1 MSNTAIAFGG
11 QKHHLRFPAVRIERP
26 TVAEHHRLSY
36 TPILVINL
44 RTIFHN
50 DCAHNLPL
58 FLSARV
64 VGLSCPSYGSPP
76 DYYTSFNN
84 SKNMLLF
91 SYFLQH
97 SQLLSNKIQRD
108 FTAARSRFLNKN

>member
-50 DCAHNLPL
+50 DCAHNLPPFFIGKGRRSL
-58 FLSARV
+58 MSILWNAPQ
-64 VGLSCPSYGSPP
+64 LLY
-76 DYYTSFNN
+76 SFNII
-84 SKNMLLF
+84 KNMLSFTTPFYLF
-91 SYFLQH
+91 YDSSTTTTPFH
-97 SQLLSNKIQRD
+97 IPIS
-108 FTAARSRFLNKN
+108 

>member
-76 DYYTSFNN
+76 IVIPVSILVKTCCHFHISYSIVSSCPIKYNEI
-84 SKNMLLF
+84 LLPQDLVF
-91 SYFLQH
+91 
-97 SQLLSNKIQRD
+97 
-108 FTAARSRFLNKN
+108 